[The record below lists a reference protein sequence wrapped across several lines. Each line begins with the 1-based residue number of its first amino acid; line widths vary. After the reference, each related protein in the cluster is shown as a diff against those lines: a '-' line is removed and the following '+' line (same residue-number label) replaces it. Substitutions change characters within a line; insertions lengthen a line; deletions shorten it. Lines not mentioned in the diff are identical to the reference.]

1 VPPPKVAAQRF
12 RGNWVPS
19 GGRSPALFFI
29 LFLEESAVGE
39 HMTTPVPPLR
49 WNQGK
54 RMGVALIFLE
64 GMAKTELLPKC
75 RSWPGRSV
83 YGSLSPKRE
92 KDAALLVAKIDK
104 DVLRGFV
111 ALLMKYPYD
120 DTDENKN
127 PELCV
132 AKSFSLPRKLIAA
145 IRGRAAHLGVSMSA
159 YVATL
164 VKNDLVR
171 GIDAPLSLEP
181 GKVPTSAV
189 GQSGRGVVVEFDLED
204 D

>member
-1 VPPPKVAAQRF
+1 
-12 RGNWVPS
+12 
-19 GGRSPALFFI
+19 
-29 LFLEESAVGE
+29 
-39 HMTTPVPPLR
+39 
-49 WNQGK
+49 
-54 RMGVALIFLE
+54 
-64 GMAKTELLPKC
+64 
-75 RSWPGRSV
+75 
-83 YGSLSPKRE
+83 
-92 KDAALLVAKIDK
+92 
-104 DVLRGFV
+104 
-111 ALLMKYPYD
+111 MKYPYD

>member
-1 VPPPKVAAQRF
+1 
-12 RGNWVPS
+12 
-19 GGRSPALFFI
+19 
-29 LFLEESAVGE
+29 
-39 HMTTPVPPLR
+39 
-49 WNQGK
+49 
-54 RMGVALIFLE
+54 MGVCLQNERRTPHCWWQRLTRTSS
-64 GMAKTELLPKC
+64 G
-75 RSWPGRSV
+75 
-83 YGSLSPKRE
+83 
-92 KDAALLVAKIDK
+92 
-104 DVLRGFV
+104 GFV

-132 AKSFSLPRKLIAA
+132 AKSFSLRRKLIAA